1 METTYGEL
9 QKYHNKEVTV
19 NPDYR
24 MEGMVDVSMERLLG
38 YCMPVFIDEETEKVL
53 EVEHEAWSQT
63 QWDIINQMRAELTHL
78 HSEIANLEKLFD
90 VSSKP
95 IKKGKYKK
103 YE

>member
-1 METTYGEL
+1 METTHGEL
-9 QKYHNKEVTV
+9 QQYHNEEVTK

-24 MEGMVDVSMERLLG
+24 MEGMVDVSRKEMLG
-38 YCMPVFIDEETEKVL
+38 HIWSELEDTEAKVL
-53 EVEHEAWSQT
+53 EAQPQWSQT

-78 HSEIANLEKLFD
+78 HVEIANLEKLFD

-95 IKKGKYKK
+95 TKKRKYKK

>member
-1 METTYGEL
+1 METTHGEL
-9 QKYHNKEVTV
+9 QQYHNQEVTE

-24 MEGMVDVSMERLLG
+24 MEGMVDVSMERLSGYLPIVIEQEQWLG
-38 YCMPVFIDEETEKVL
+38 WPEQP
-53 EVEHEAWSQT
+53 WSQN